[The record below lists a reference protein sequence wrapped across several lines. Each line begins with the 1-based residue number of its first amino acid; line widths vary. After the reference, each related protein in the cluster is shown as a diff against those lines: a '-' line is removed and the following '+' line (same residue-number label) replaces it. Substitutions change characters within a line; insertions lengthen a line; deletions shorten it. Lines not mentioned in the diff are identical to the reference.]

1 MSDYHVSVLLQEVVD
16 GLQVAAG
23 EKYIDATLGAAGH
36 SMAMIEKGGIVL
48 GIDQDADAIA
58 YVQELRSKN
67 QELSEKLKIAKGNF
81 ARIAEIARE
90 NGFGEVSGIL
100 FDLGVSSHQLDTGE
114 RGFSFLSDAPL
125 DMRMDASLAV
135 SARDLVNGLTKG
147 ELVELFTK
155 YGEEPFAKRIAQEIV
170 SVREKKS
177 IESTHELASIVA
189 RVYPK
194 GNHKVH
200 PGTKVF
206 QALRIAVNDELRSL
220 EEALPQALGTLKK
233 GGRIA
238 IISFH
243 SLEDRIVKQTFLKW
257 EDEKLGKII
266 TKKPIIPGTEEEE
279 KNRRSRSSKLRIFE
293 KL

>member
-90 NGFGEVSGIL
+90 NGFDEVSGIL

-170 SVREKKS
+170 SVREKKL

-189 RVYPK
+189 GVYPK

-220 EEALPQALGTLKK
+220 EEALPQALGILKK

-266 TKKPIIPGTEEEE
+266 TKKPIIPDTEEEE

>member
-90 NGFGEVSGIL
+90 NGFDEVSGIL